1 MHPWVRRRENLNYS
15 LELFGGLTR
24 EAEALDRRSFL
35 KGVGLAGAGAVA
47 ASVLAGCGGN
57 GTGTGSRQSDQQI
70 LGAAKIAEAL
80 AVTMYASFIASPIYA
95 GLASDD
101 QAYFNAAMNEEK
113 FHYDLLKAST
123 GGLDAGVNYYF
134 PANTFTDVQT
144 TMNTIVTLEE
154 AFIAAY
160 MVGCQALSTSSLR
173 LLAAQIMGV
182 EAEHKVLAREVSAA
196 LSLTSTTGLSGTPEN
211 VSPPNNT
218 VYQRTFGVSNI
229 TVAVTALTPFIDATA
244 AGNAGYTV
252 HKVFNPAQVADG
264 TGLVGNPPS

>member
-1 MHPWVRRRENLNYS
+1 MNNS
-15 LELFGGLTR
+15 LELISGLVR

-35 KGVGLAGAGAVA
+35 KGIGMAGAGVVA

-57 GTGTGSRQSDQQI
+57 GTSVGSGRSDQQI

-80 AVTMYASFIASPIYA
+80 AVTMYASFIASPIFA

-101 QAYFNAAMNEEK
+101 QAYFNAAINEEK
-113 FHYDLLKAST
+113 FHYDLLRSST
-123 GGLDAGVNYYF
+123 GGIDAAVNYFF

-144 TMNTIVTLEE
+144 TMNVIVTLEE

-160 MVGCQALSTSSLR
+160 MVGCQSLSTTNLR

-182 EAEHKVLAREVSAA
+182 EAEHKVLAREVSAG
-196 LSLTSTTGLSGTPEN
+196 LSLTTTTGLSGTPEN

-218 VYQRTFGVSNI
+218 IYERTFGVSNI
-229 TVAVTALTPFIDATA
+229 SIAVTALTPFIDATA

-252 HKVFNPAQVADG
+252 HKIFDPTLVASAV
-264 TGLVGNPPS
+264 GLVGNPPS

>member
-1 MHPWVRRRENLNYS
+1 MWVQRRENLNNA

-35 KGVGLAGAGAVA
+35 KGIGMAGAGAVA

-57 GTGTGSRQSDQQI
+57 GTGVGSGKNDQQI

-80 AVTMYASFIASPIYA
+80 AVTMYVNFNASAIFSGLSAS
-95 GLASDD
+95 D
-101 QAYFNAAMNEEK
+101 QAYFTAALNEEK

-123 GGLDAGVNYYF
+123 GGTDAGVDYYF
-134 PANTFTDVQT
+134 PTNMFVDPQV
-144 TMNTIVTLEE
+144 TMNTLITLEE

-160 MVGCQALSTSSLR
+160 MVGTQSLSTSSLR

-182 EAEHKVLAREVSAA
+182 EAEHKVLARVTAA
-196 LSLTSTTGLSGTPEN
+196 DLSLASTTGLSGTPEN
-211 VSPPNNT
+211 VTPPNNT
-218 VYQRTFGVSNI
+218 IYERTFGVSNI
-229 TVAVTALTPFIDATA
+229 SIAVTALTPFFDATA
-244 AGNAGYTV
+244 AANAGHTV
-252 HKVFNPAQVADG
+252 HKVFNPALVADG